1 MTANSNAAPTR
12 IWDLPVRL
20 FHWLL
25 VPLLAF
31 AWWSAEAGRL
41 EWHRLSGYA
50 LLALVLFRVM
60 WGLWGSETARFA
72 RFLRGPAGIGA
83 YLKQL
88 GGKAYTA
95 SVGHNPLGGWSV
107 FAMLALLVA
116 QSTIGLFAVDIDGI
130 ESGPLAIFVS
140 FDAGRLA
147 ANAHD
152 LLFTALLALIGLHLA
167 AIAFYTLVKRDNL
180 VGPMLTG
187 NKALPGATQPAMASL
202 WLALLSA
209 AIAAALVFAASQAFW
224 AV

>member
-1 MTANSNAAPTR
+1 MTETKLTPTR

-31 AWWSAEAGRL
+31 SWWSAEQGRL
-41 EWHRLSGYA
+41 DWHRLSGYA
-50 LLALVLFRVM
+50 LLALVLFRM
-60 WGLWGSETARFA
+60 AWGLWGSDTARFV

-88 GGKAYTA
+88 GGKAYAA

-107 FAMLALLVA
+107 FAMLALLVVESA
-116 QSTIGLFAVDIDGI
+116 LGLFAVDFDGI

-147 ANAHD
+147 AEMHE
-152 LLFTALLALIGLHLA
+152 LLFNVLLGLIGLHLA
-167 AIAFYTLVKRDNL
+167 AIAFYALVKRDNL

-187 NKALPGATQPAMASL
+187 NKAIAGATPPAMAPL

-209 AIAAALVFAASQAFW
+209 ALAAVLVFAISQAFW
-224 AV
+224 AI

>member
-1 MTANSNAAPTR
+1 MKEANPAPMR
-12 IWDLPVRL
+12 IWDIPVRL

-25 VPLLAF
+25 APLLAF

-50 LLALVLFRVM
+50 LLALVLFRIL
-60 WGLWGSETARFA
+60 WGLWGSDTARFA
-72 RFLRGPAGIGA
+72 RFLRWPADIGA

-88 GGKAYTA
+88 GGKTYAA

-107 FAMLALLVA
+107 FAMLALLVVESA
-116 QSTIGLFAVDIDGI
+116 LGLFAVDFDGI

-147 ANAHD
+147 AEMHE
-152 LLFTALLALIGLHLA
+152 LLFNVLLGLIGLHLA
-167 AIAFYTLVKRDNL
+167 AIAFYALVKRDNL

-187 NKALPGATQPAMASL
+187 NKTLPGATPPVMAPL

-209 AIAAALVFAASQAFW
+209 ALAAALVFATSQAFW
-224 AV
+224 AI

>member
-1 MTANSNAAPTR
+1 MTESKLTPTR

-41 EWHRLSGYA
+41 DWHRLSGYA
-50 LLALVLFRVM
+50 LLALVLFRIL
-60 WGLWGSETARFA
+60 WGLWGSDTARFA

-88 GGKAYTA
+88 GGKTYAA

-107 FAMLALLVA
+107 FAMLALLLVQGA
-116 QSTIGLFAVDIDGI
+116 LGLFAVDFDGI

-147 ANAHD
+147 AEIHD
-152 LLFTALLALIGLHLA
+152 LLFNVLLGLIGLHLA
-167 AIAFYTLVKRDNL
+167 AIAFYALIKRDNL

-187 NKALPGATQPAMASL
+187 KKAMPGAAAPAMAPL

-209 AIAAALVFAASQAFW
+209 ALAAVLVFAISQAFW
-224 AV
+224 AI